1 MTVKISLTFF
11 VVMLSLPL
19 SVQMAEAQALSEIFL
34 FKATAE
40 TEDGVY
46 HWEYNSPNDFEYHM
60 EGRAFHGEEAKDKV
74 ESVYQTANLN
84 KDVTDKELAEAFKN
98 SGCEGLT
105 RLDVRWQDENGD
117 LYTWLWQEEKE

>member
-1 MTVKISLTFF
+1 MKISLTFF
-11 VVMLSLPL
+11 VVMLSL
-19 SVQMAEAQALSEIFL
+19 SFSFQSAEAKALSEIFL

-60 EGRAFHGEEAKDKV
+60 EGKAFHGEEAKEKV

-84 KDVTDKELAEAFKN
+84 KNMTDEELAKAFKN
-98 SGCEGLT
+98 KGYKELT

-117 LYTWLWQEEKE
+117 LYTWLWQDETE